1 MSTDRPRQPEALSV
15 DSGSVAPGVAV
26 VRPRGDVD
34 TGTVARLRGE
44 LAEQV
49 AGGARHVVLD
59 LSGVDFLGSSGLAL
73 LVEQREAATA
83 REGALCLVAVPRAV
97 ARPLQI
103 TGLGGLFP
111 TYDDVD
117 AAVADLTG

>member
-1 MSTDRPRQPEALSV
+1 MATDSPLPQEALTVS
-15 DSGSVAPGVAV
+15 SEPVAPGVAA

-34 TGTVARLRGE
+34 TATVARLRGE

-59 LSGVDFLGSSGLAL
+59 LSGVDFLGSAGLAL
-73 LVEQREAATA
+73 LVEQREAAA
-83 REGALCLVAVPRAV
+83 GREGTLCLASVPRAV
-97 ARPLQI
+97 ERPLKI
-103 TGLGGLFP
+103 TGLGELFP

-117 AAVADLTG
+117 AAVADLS